1 MMRHHIDVSSVLRQ
15 SVSQTYSH
23 LVTRPTGAAVREYIE
38 RQLTKL
44 NGAPSDDSD
53 VATDVAVI
61 DFTHV
66 GMMDFSCADEIVA
79 KLVLQHLGHPRQF
92 VFSGLTES
100 HIEAIDAVLERHG
113 MSLVSHEADARTY
126 VADITH

>member
-44 NGAPSDDSD
+44 DTQADDEI
-53 VATDVAVI
+53 AVI

-79 KLVLQHLGHPRQF
+79 KLVLQHQEHPRQF

-126 VADITH
+126 VADLTH

>member
-1 MMRHHIDVSSVLRQ
+1 MIKNRIDVSSALRQ

-23 LVTRPTGAAVREYIE
+23 LVTRSTGAAVRAFIE
-38 RQLTKL
+38 KALAQEIAEEVERL
-44 NGAPSDDSD
+44 G
-53 VATDVAVI
+53 VAVI

-79 KLVLQHLGHPRQF
+79 KLILNNDEGMERF
-92 VFSGLTES
+92 VFSGLSES

-113 MSLVSHEADARTY
+113 LALVTKEADSCMY
-126 VADITH
+126 VAPVMH

>member
-38 RQLTKL
+38 RQL
-44 NGAPSDDSD
+44 NAHSGDGE
-53 VATDVAVI
+53 VAII
-61 DFTHV
+61 DFSHV

-113 MSLVSHEADARTY
+113 LSLVSHEADARTY
-126 VADITH
+126 VADVTH